1 MYDDNV
7 VKFSIRQGEENDRW
21 AISGNYK
28 ITASDNE
35 KTYITYADNTTTTKA
50 TNEMVGSF
58 TIGELVCTRDTNRV
72 FLGNFSDALK
82 NKSQQQTLGGVLS
95 GNKYLGYI
103 DSKPLIS
110 SSDNG
115 TPESLSTSSSS
126 LLNEGSRYRSYYHL
140 KDGSKTCKETEDN
153 KWCKQAY
160 YNAKYDAYDGDYMY
174 DIYRNA
180 LILFDHHIKPS
191 KSNYNNETKAQ
202 EILENEDVTEKNSV
216 NNRRRTPLIPYSKSK
231 ENNDETVYNHT
242 SDMYGDGYV
251 LIYNVIPDG
260 KTLTFEKRDYNKTS
274 GKPTS
279 TIYKD
284 NYSQNIIKIN
294 ELPIELIYNKL
305 NNLQFSL
312 SGGVISIN
320 SSLIGQGSIND
331 FSTSSLKN
339 IYNKTITP
347 NRVLIT
353 NNQGYISED
362 SNIKSEYL
370 AGLDENVQ
378 SKLNSLSNNFSNYTT
393 KNDFVQFK
401 TEIENMISP
410 SDPTDDTPSGKII
423 DIHFL
428 SSTIDADAY
437 NTAGSDGNYI
447 NQSAYNAEYNTLLLT
462 KSKVPVPYMRYHYMK
477 GFTSADQDTATEQ
490 DMYKFVPQYDGFL
503 IMVSDS
509 RGKDYD
515 IQLNAGIITDN
526 TDDNG
531 NSIGDLY
538 YHLCSTYGGDGND
551 GGGNVTST
559 LPVKGGRKYALYPV
573 GNTANGT
580 YRISYYI
587 Q

>member
-35 KTYITYADNTTTTKA
+35 KTYITYADGTTTTKA
-50 TNEMVGSF
+50 TDEMVGSF

-82 NKSQQQTLGGVLS
+82 SKPQQQTLGGVLS
-95 GNKYLGYI
+95 GNKYLGYV

-110 SSDNG
+110 STDNG

-126 LLNEGSRYRSYYHL
+126 LLNEGSRYRSYHHL
-140 KDGSKTCKETEDN
+140 KGTSKDCIETEDH

-160 YNAKYDAYDGDYMY
+160 YNEKYDAYDGDYMY

-191 KSNYNNETKAQ
+191 KSVYNIEDNVH
-202 EILENEDVTEKNSV
+202 EIDGNEDVTEKKFT

-231 ENNDETVYNHT
+231 ENQDETVYNHT

-251 LIYNVIPDG
+251 LLYNVIPDG
-260 KTLTFEKRDYNKTS
+260 KTLTFEKRDYNKTT

-279 TIYKD
+279 SIYKD

-294 ELPIELIYNKL
+294 ELPIELIYNKF

-312 SGGVISIN
+312 SGGVISVN
-320 SSLIGQGSIND
+320 SSIIGQGSGND
-331 FSTSSLKN
+331 FSASSLKN
-339 IYNKTITP
+339 IYNKTITAS
-347 NRVLIT
+347 RVLVT
-353 NNQGYISED
+353 DGNGYISED
-362 SNIKSEYL
+362 SGINSGYLTGLKENI
-370 AGLDENVQ
+370 Q
-378 SKLNSLSNNFSNYTT
+378 SKLNSLSSNFTNYAT
-393 KNDFVQFK
+393 KNELANFK
-401 TEIENMISP
+401 TEIKDMLPPGS
-410 SDPTDDTPSGKII
+410 TDDTPSGKII

-428 SSTIDADAY
+428 TSTIDDEAY
-437 NTAGSDGNYI
+437 NTAGIDGNYT
-447 NQSAYNAEYNTLLLT
+447 NQTNYNAEYNTLLLK
-462 KSKVPVPYMRYHYMK
+462 KSSVTVPYMRYHYLK
-477 GFTSADQDTATEQ
+477 GFTTSDPDKPSQQE
-490 DMYKFVPQYDGFL
+490 MYKFAPQYDGFL
-503 IMVSDS
+503 ILVSDT
-509 RGKDYD
+509 RGKGYD
-515 IQLNAGIITDN
+515 VHLNAGTIVDN
-526 TDDNG
+526 TDDDG
-531 NSIGDLY
+531 NSLGDLY

-551 GGGNVTST
+551 GGGSVTST
-559 LPVKGGRKYALYPV
+559 LPVKAGQKYALYPV
-573 GNTANGT
+573 GNTTDGI